1 MIKKSFFLID
11 ATAFCYRAFYALSGL
26 STSAGQKTNAV
37 YGFINILNKV
47 LKEQKPDYLVCC
59 FDLSRDTFRLKKFA
73 QYKMQ
78 RPAMPDGL
86 ISQIPLIKEVV
97 GAYGI
102 PIFEKEGFEADDL
115 IAQLAKKA
123 AFKSLAVTIVS
134 SDKDI
139 LQLVDKHIS
148 VFSPG
153 KDSGVLYD
161 LAKVKERFGVAPER
175 LVDIIALMGDEADNI
190 PGVPG
195 IGNKTAQKLILEFG
209 SLDKLFENISKVK
222 PQKIKE
228 MILEHS
234 QRIKLNKELISLDQ
248 ELDIDLDL
256 KKAKTGQPDN
266 GRLASIF
273 KKLEFKK
280 LLGELPDAADKT
292 VPINLCSCNQV
303 ELTARLKDCDE
314 IAIYGSSFEDLVF
327 AIDDKFFSGKL
338 IQAQLRLAISDLRIK
353 KTGHD
358 LKKFKV
364 ALFKEGLIL
373 NGLDFDIMLAAY
385 LLNPSRTSYALEDL
399 ALENLGEFI
408 RQGAL
413 EAKEALALIRR
424 LKPRLLKA
432 LEEKNLSKL
441 FFDLEMP
448 LVSILA
454 QMEQDGIKLDLELL
468 KNLSRD
474 IERRL
479 IKLIS
484 DIYQASGT
492 QFNINSPKQ
501 LGQVLFVKL
510 LLPVIKKTKTG
521 PSTDE
526 EVLKRLSDKH
536 PLPVLLLEYR
546 QLTKLKNTYVDALP
560 KLVDPSTG
568 RVHTSFNQASTE
580 TGRLSSSNPNLQN
593 IPIKTDIGSKIRQAI
608 IASGEKNCLLSC
620 DYSQI
625 ELRVLAHLSGDHTLI
640 EAFSR
645 NQDVHRLTAS
655 LIYNLSE
662 SEVKEQMREVAK
674 RVNFGIIYGQSA
686 YGLSKDLDIPVNQAQ
701 DFIDAYFLRYP
712 KVREY
717 IDSQIKKA
725 QSEGFVTTLLGRRR
739 YIPEINNKNMGIRQ
753 FAQRQAVNTPIQG
766 TASDLIKLAM
776 IKIGA
781 RIKSQGLKAK
791 MILQIHDELVFDL
804 LISELNILAGLVK
817 VEMENVM
824 KLEVPIKVDMKKGA
838 NWLEMSAF
846 LPDGGKNKG
855 DGSVFP

>member
-1 MIKKSFFLID
+1 MAEKSFFLID

-26 STSAGQKTNAV
+26 STSGGQLTNAV

-47 LKEQKPDYLVCC
+47 IKEQKPDYLVCC
-59 FDLSRDTFRLKKFA
+59 FDLSRETFRSKKFT
-73 QYKMQ
+73 QYKMH

-97 GAYGI
+97 SAYGV
-102 PIFEKEGFEADDL
+102 PIFEKAGFEADDL
-115 IAQLAKKA
+115 IAQLARKA
-123 AFKSLAVTIVS
+123 SRRSLAVTIVS

-148 VFSPG
+148 VFSPY

-161 LAKVKERFGVAPER
+161 LAKVKERFGVAPSSV
-175 LVDIIALMGDEADNI
+175 VDIMALTGDAADNI

-195 IGNKTAQKLILEFG
+195 IGDKTAGKLILEFG
-209 SLDKLFENISKVK
+209 SLEKLIKNIAKVK
-222 PQKIKE
+222 PEKIKA
-228 MILEHS
+228 MILEH
-234 QRIKLNKELISLDQ
+234 QERIKLNKELISLDQ
-248 ELDIDLDL
+248 EIDLDLDL
-256 KKAKTGQPDN
+256 KKAKIGQPDYPA
-266 GRLASIF
+266 LTSIF

-280 LLGELPDAADKT
+280 LLAELPPVSDQA
-292 VPINLCSCNQV
+292 VPTNLCSCNPD
-303 ELTARLKDCDE
+303 ELKARLKDCAE
-314 IAIYGSSFEDLVF
+314 IAIYGSSTQDLLF
-327 AIDDKFFSGKL
+327 AIEDKFFS
-338 IQAQLRLAISDLRIK
+338 AQLAQSELRLVISDFRIK

-358 LKKFKV
+358 LKKLKV
-364 ALFKEGLIL
+364 ALFKEGLVL
-373 NGLDFDIMLAAY
+373 NGLDFDVMIAAY

-399 ALENLGEFI
+399 VLENLGEFI
-408 RQGAL
+408 RPGVL
-413 EAKEALALIRR
+413 EGKEALAWVTR
-424 LKPRLLKA
+424 LKPRLRKA
-432 LEEKNLSKL
+432 LEDKGLTKL

-474 IERRL
+474 IEHRL

-484 DIYQASGT
+484 DIYEASGT

-510 LLPVIKKTKTG
+510 GLPVIKKTKTG
-521 PSTDE
+521 FSTDE

-536 PLPVLLLEYR
+536 PLPAFLLEYR

-560 KLVDPSTG
+560 KLVDQVTG
-568 RVHTSFNQASTE
+568 RVHTCFNQTGTE

-593 IPIKTDIGSKIRQAI
+593 IPIKTDIGSQIRQAV
-608 IASGEKNCLLSC
+608 IASSGNNCLLSC

-625 ELRVLAHLSGDHTLI
+625 ELRVLAHLCGDPTLI
-640 EAFSR
+640 EAFNSD
-645 NQDVHRLTAS
+645 QDVHRLTAS
-655 LIYNLSE
+655 LIYSLSE
-662 SEVKEQMREVAK
+662 TNITPQMREVAK

-686 YGLSKDLDIPVNQAQ
+686 YGLSKDLDIPINQAQ

-712 KVREY
+712 KVKEY
-717 IDSQIKKA
+717 IDAQIKKA

-739 YIPEINNKNMGIRQ
+739 YIPEINNKNIGIRQ

-776 IKIGA
+776 IKIA
-781 RIKSQGLKAK
+781 AQIKKRVLKAK

-804 LISELNILAGLVK
+804 PVLELNMLAQLVK
-817 VEMENVM
+817 VEMEQVM
-824 KLEVPIKVDMKKGA
+824 ELEVPIKVDMKKGA
-838 NWLEMSAF
+838 NWLQMSAF
-846 LPDGGKNKG
+846 LP
-855 DGSVFP
+855 GSEVIR

>member
-1 MIKKSFFLID
+1 MAEKSFFLID

-26 STSAGQKTNAV
+26 STSSGQMTNAV

-59 FDLSRDTFRLKKFA
+59 FDLSRNTFRSKKFA
-73 QYKMQ
+73 EYKMQ
-78 RPAMPDGL
+78 RPVMPDGL
-86 ISQIPLIKEVV
+86 ISQIPLIKEVI
-97 GAYGI
+97 GAYGV

-115 IAQLAKKA
+115 IAVLARKA
-123 AFKSLAVTIVS
+123 SAQSLAVTIVS

-139 LQLVDKHIS
+139 LQLVGKRIS
-148 VFSPG
+148 VFSPY
-153 KDSGVLYD
+153 KDSGILYD
-161 LAKVKERFGVAPER
+161 PAKVKERFGVLPEQ
-175 LVDIIALMGDEADNI
+175 LVDIIALMGDAADNI

-195 IGNKTAQKLILEFG
+195 IGDKTAKKLVLEFG
-209 SLDKLFENISKVK
+209 SVDKLLKNISKVK

-228 MILEHS
+228 MILEY
-234 QRIKLNKELISLDQ
+234 RPRLKLNKELITLDQ
-248 ELDIDLDL
+248 ELDLDLDL
-256 KKAKTGQPDN
+256 KKAKTGQPDC

-280 LLGELPDAADKT
+280 LLGELPDAVDKT
-292 VPINLCSCNQV
+292 LPTSLCSCNPL
-303 ELTARLKDCDE
+303 ELAAMLKQRSE
-314 IAIYGSSFEDLVF
+314 IAIYGSRSDDLFF
-327 AIDDKFFSGKL
+327 AIGDKFFSGEL
-338 IQAQLRLAISDLRIK
+338 AQSELCSVISDFRIK

-358 LKKFKV
+358 LKKLKV
-364 ALFKEGLIL
+364 ALYKEGLIL
-373 NGLDFDIMLAAY
+373 NGLDFDIMIAAY

-399 ALENLGEFI
+399 ALEILGEFI
-408 RQGAL
+408 RPGSL
-413 EAKEALALIRR
+413 EAKEALALVVR
-424 LKPRLLKA
+424 LKPPLRQV
-432 LEEKNLSKL
+432 LEEKDLLKL

-454 QMEQDGIKLDLELL
+454 VMEQDGIKLDLELL
-468 KNLSRD
+468 KNLSHD
-474 IERRL
+474 IEHRL

-484 DIYQASGT
+484 DIYQVSGT

-510 LLPVIKKTKTG
+510 GLPVIKKTKTG

-536 PLPVLLLEYR
+536 ALPVLLLEYR

-560 KLVDPSTG
+560 KLVDQATG
-568 RVHTSFNQASTE
+568 RVHTCFNQTGTE

-608 IASGEKNCLLSC
+608 ITSGEKNCLLSC

-625 ELRVLAHLSGDHTLI
+625 ELRVLAHLCGDHTLI
-640 EAFSR
+640 EAFNG

-655 LIYNLSE
+655 LIYNLPE
-662 SEVKEQMREVAK
+662 SEIKPQMREVAK

-686 YGLSKDLDIPVNQAQ
+686 YGLSKDLEISINQAQ

-712 KVREY
+712 KVSEY
-717 IDSQIKKA
+717 IDAQIKKA
-725 QSEGFVTTLLGRRR
+725 QNDGFVITLLGRRR

-781 RIKSQGLKAK
+781 QIKDKALKAK

-804 LISELNILAGLVK
+804 PISELNILAGLVK
-817 VEMENVM
+817 DEMENVM
-824 KLEVPIKVDMKKGA
+824 KLEVPIKVDMKKGV

-846 LPDGGKNKG
+846 SSAKAVRP
-855 DGSVFP
+855 

>member
-1 MIKKSFFLID
+1 MAEKSLFLID

-26 STSAGQKTNAV
+26 STSGGQKTNAV
-37 YGFINILNKV
+37 YGFINSLNKI

-78 RPAMPDGL
+78 RPVMPDGL

-97 GAYGI
+97 TAYGI
-102 PIFEKEGFEADDL
+102 PIFEKAGFEADDL
-115 IAQLAKKA
+115 IAQLARKA
-123 AFKSLAVTIVS
+123 VSRSLTVTIVS

-139 LQLVDKHIS
+139 LQLVGKGIS
-148 VFSPG
+148 VFSPH

-161 LAKVKERFGVAPER
+161 VAKVKERFGVAPK
-175 LVDIIALMGDEADNI
+175 LVVDIIALMGDAADNL

-195 IGNKTAQKLILEFG
+195 VGDKTAQKLILEFG
-209 SLDKLFENISKVK
+209 SLEKLLKNISKVR

-228 MILEHS
+228 MILEHR
-234 QRIKLNKELISLDQ
+234 QRLKLNKELISLDQ
-248 ELDIDLDL
+248 ELDLDLDL
-256 KKAKTGQPDN
+256 KKAKTGQPN
-266 GRLASIF
+266 YAMLASIF

-292 VPINLCSCNQV
+292 LQTNLCSCNQV
-303 ELTARLKDCDE
+303 ELTAMLKHCDE
-314 IAIYGSSFEDLVF
+314 IAIYGSSAEDLFF
-327 AIDDKFFSGKL
+327 AIDDKFFSGKFA
-338 IQAQLRLAISDLRIK
+338 QAQLGLAIPDLRIK

-358 LKKFKV
+358 LKKLKV
-364 ALFKEGLIL
+364 ALFKTGLIL
-373 NGLDFDIMLAAY
+373 NGLDFDIMIAAY

-408 RQGAL
+408 HQGSL
-413 EAKEALALIRR
+413 ETKEALALIVR
-424 LKPRLLKA
+424 LKPALKKA
-432 LEEKNLSKL
+432 LEEKDLSKL
-441 FFDLEMP
+441 FYDLEMP

-454 QMEQDGIKLDLELL
+454 VMEQDGIKLDLKLL
-468 KNLSRD
+468 KDLAHD
-474 IERRL
+474 IEHRL

-484 DIYQASGT
+484 DIYEASGT

-510 LLPVIKKTKTG
+510 GLPVIKKTKTG

-536 PLPVLLLEYR
+536 ALPVLLLEYR

-568 RVHTSFNQASTE
+568 RVHTSFNQTGTE

-608 IASGEKNCLLSC
+608 IASSRENCLLSG

-625 ELRVLAHLSGDHTLI
+625 ELRVLAHLSGDNTLI
-640 EAFSR
+640 EAFKS

-655 LIYNLSE
+655 LIYNLPE
-662 SEVKEQMREVAK
+662 SKVKDQMREVAK

-686 YGLSKDLDIPVNQAQ
+686 YGLSKDLEIPVNQAQ

-776 IKIGA
+776 IKIFA
-781 RIKSQGLKAK
+781 QIKGKALKAK

-804 LISELNILAGLVK
+804 PISELNILRGIVK
-817 VEMENVM
+817 DEMENVM

-846 LPDGGKNKG
+846 LPGTE
-855 DGSVFP
+855 VAR